1 MTSGLRLSSIV
12 GPGVAMLVMVRAAA
26 AQQVAPVTT
35 PVTTTASVAATRA
48 DVPPVIDGKD
58 DDAVWHRAPAM
69 TDFLVTRPAEG
80 ATPHFR
86 TSARFAYD
94 AHDIYVFV
102 RAWDPHPDSIVSMLA
117 RRDVTTPTDEIAV
130 LIDSYHDRRTGYEF
144 WVNPSGV
151 KLDDV
156 ISQDADEDP
165 AWDGIWDV
173 ATRVDSLGW
182 TAEFRIPLSQM
193 RYVPHDSNTFGVAVW
208 RTVERFTEQSSWPL
222 YRVSHAGFVSQF
234 GELTGLVGLAEP
246 HHTEVAPYLLTSNES
261 ASGAGG
267 PRGERVTAGADF
279 KAGVGSSLTLTG
291 TVNPDFGQVEA
302 DPSVVNLSAFET
314 FFPEKRPFFVEG
326 SGLFQVNVDCSA
338 VNCSN
343 EQLFYSRRIG
353 RSPELGEY
361 ADATSPTAT
370 TILGA
375 AKLTGQPA
383 RGLSLGVID
392 AVTRRETGIAG
403 ATIEPAT
410 NYSVLRATQDFDQG
424 ASGIGL
430 MFTGVNRDLDRWSA
444 PVLHRDAYV
453 GALNFRW
460 EFLGRRFEV
469 FGSLDMSRV
478 AGSAPSI
485 ALTQLDPVHLYQRPD
500 GPLHFD
506 STRTSLS
513 GDAEEIHVG
522 KIAGQHLEF
531 ETSYL
536 RRSPGFEINDA
547 GFLLQADQQSW
558 NNWVGL
564 TFNHPNRVYQSL
576 RWNFNWWQWWS
587 DAGLP
592 TEAAANTNIHMQL
605 TNRIWVHA
613 GGTLGQLGTTW
624 CDRCARGGPAV
635 RQDPYIA
642 PWFQL
647 QGDDRHRLI
656 PGLSGNYFESSD
668 GRNSN
673 LTLGPTLTVNASA
686 RFTATVGANFSHNVA
701 DNQWYGAYITDG
713 VPHYTFAHLDQHTLS
728 LTGDLSYTITTAL
741 TVQWHIEPF
750 VSQGR
755 FTNLR
760 ELATPGAANYA
771 ARYQPYA
778 DTAIADHLGGVDSR
792 QFNSNLV
799 LRWEYRPGSA
809 LFLVWTQGRN
819 DYQSVVSPGGVRD
832 DLRQLFSLPANN
844 IFLVKV
850 SYWLDR

>member
-1 MTSGLRLSSIV
+1 MV
-12 GPGVAMLVMVRAAA
+12 PGI
-26 AQQVAPVTT
+26 
-35 PVTTTASVAATRA
+35 TASVAATHA
-48 DVPPVIDGKD
+48 DIPPVLDGKD
-58 DDAVWHRAPAM
+58 DDAVWRRATAV
-69 TDFLVTRPAEG
+69 TDFLVVRPAEG

-94 AHDIYVFV
+94 AHYVYVFV
-102 RAWDPHPDSIVSMLA
+102 RAFDPHPDSIVSMLA
-117 RRDVTTPTDEIAV
+117 RRDVGTPTDEIGV

-151 KLDDV
+151 KLDDA
-156 ISQDADEDP
+156 ISQDMNEDP
-165 AWDGIWDV
+165 TWDGIWDA
-173 ATRVDSLGW
+173 ATRIDSLGW

-193 RYVPHDSNTFGVAVW
+193 RYVAHGRNTFGVAVW
-208 RTVERFTEQSSWPL
+208 RMVKRLTEQSSWPL
-222 YRVSHAGFVSQF
+222 YRPSRAGFVSQF
-234 GELTGLVGLAEP
+234 GELTGLVGLPKP
-246 HHTEVAPYLLTSNES
+246 HHTELAPYLLTSNES

-267 PRGERVTAGADF
+267 RRTERVTGGADF
-279 KAGVGSSLTLTG
+279 KAGVGSSLTVTG

-326 SGLFQVNVDCSA
+326 NGLFQFNVDCSA

-353 RSPELGEY
+353 RAPELDQY

-383 RGLSLGVID
+383 RGLSIGVID
-392 AVTRRETGIAG
+392 AATRQETGLAG

-410 NYSVLRATQDFDQG
+410 NYAVLRATQDFDG
-424 ASGIGL
+424 GTSGVGV
-430 MFTGVNRDLDRWSA
+430 MFTGVNRDLDQWSR
-444 PVLHRDAYV
+444 PLLHRDAYV
-453 GALNFRW
+453 GALEFRRD
-460 EFLGRRFEV
+460 FLGRRFEIS
-469 FGSLDMSRV
+469 GSLDGSRV
-478 AGSAPSI
+478 DGSPQAI
-485 ALTQLDPVHLYQRPD
+485 AVTQLDPVHLYQRPD

-522 KIAGQHLEF
+522 KIAGSRLQF
-531 ETSYL
+531 QSSYL

-558 NNWVGL
+558 NNWAGL

-576 RWNFNWWQWWS
+576 RWNFNSWQFWS

-592 TEAAANTNIHMQL
+592 TEAALNTNIHMQL
-605 TNRIWVHA
+605 TDRVLVQ
-613 GGTLGQLGTTW
+613 GGVTAGQLGTTW

-635 RQDPYIA
+635 RQDPYLSS
-642 PWFQL
+642 WFQL

-656 PGLSGNYFESSD
+656 PSLSGNTFESS
-668 GRNSN
+668 GKRNS
-673 LTLGPTLTVNASA
+673 TWSFTPALTVNASA
-686 RFTATVGANFSHNVA
+686 RFTATVGATVSHNIA

-713 VPHYTFAHLDQHTLS
+713 VPQYTFAHLDQHTLS
-728 LTGDLSYTITTAL
+728 FTGDLAYTVTTAL

-750 VSQGR
+750 VSQGE

-760 ELATPGAANYA
+760 EFADPGAADYD
-771 ARYQPYA
+771 ARYRPYT
-778 DTAIADHLGGVDSR
+778 DTTVADHLDGVNSR

-799 LRWEYRPGSA
+799 LRWEYRPGST

-819 DYQSVVSPGGVRD
+819 DYASVVSPGGVRD
-832 DLRQLFSLPANN
+832 DLRQLFNLPVNN
-844 IFLVKV
+844 IFLVKL
-850 SYWLDR
+850 SYWLNR